1 MEIRI
6 ATDQDEQ
13 KWDEIV
19 ARSPNGELFH
29 TWKWLKIMERFSVQ
43 KKAGLT
49 VAGTLYPVFLMEKE
63 KIVGIC
69 PLFLFKA
76 PLVTSCYS
84 PPLNVDTLYLGPL
97 FPDLEALL
105 PAKQQIFLHDVQ
117 IAVDRFIR
125 NDLKANYV
133 QINTPPSFGDCRFFK
148 WGGYEAEARYTSH
161 LDISQGTELIWKSLN
176 RGTRRFIDKAKKEE
190 ITVSAGDKEDLFFIY
205 DLLKERGR
213 IQCPREFI
221 GAVFDTFSPANL
233 TVFIAKVGTERLSGI
248 VTLLYRDK
256 VAFWIGA
263 PKCSY
268 KGTYPNELLVWEA
281 IRWAEEHHYKTFEI
295 IGADDYSLFPFKRKF
310 NAQTVMYFQMKWF
323 SPKLH
328 MVASVYKGLF
338 KRDENLLEPAESS
351 E

>member
-6 ATDQDEQ
+6 ATEEDAQR
-13 KWDEIV
+13 WDEIV
-19 ARSPNGELFH
+19 ERSPNGELFH

-43 KKAGLT
+43 KKAGLS
-49 VAGTLYPVFLMEKE
+49 VKGTLYPVLIMEKE
-63 KIVGIC
+63 KIVGLC
-69 PLFLFKA
+69 PLFLFKT

-97 FPDLEALL
+97 FPELDNLM

-117 IAVDRFIR
+117 IALDRYIR
-125 NDLKANYV
+125 TELKANYV

-148 WGGYEAEARYTSH
+148 WGGYDAEARYTSH
-161 LDISQGTELIWKSLN
+161 LDLSGGTEAIWKNLN

-190 ITVSAGDKEDLFFIY
+190 MNVSVGDKDDLLFVY
-205 DLLKERGR
+205 DLLRERSR
-213 IQCPREFI
+213 IQCPREFVS
-221 GAVFDTFSPANL
+221 AVYDTFAPANMA
-233 TVFIAKVGTERLSGI
+233 VFIAKVGTERLSGI
-248 VTLLYRDK
+248 VTLLYKGK

-281 IRWAEEHHYKTFEI
+281 IRWSVEQKYKTFEI

-310 NAQTVMYFQMKWF
+310 NAKTVMYFQMKWV

-328 MVASVYKGLF
+328 MVTSVYNGIF
-338 KRDENLLEPAESS
+338 RRDENLLEPASSS